1 MNSRHLYLFLGI
13 TLLLKV
19 LIAWITPVV
28 GDEAYY
34 YIWSIHPQLSYFDH
48 PPMVGWWIYLGHLF
62 FPAGHPLS
70 LRVMFILGGFLTSLV
85 WIKILLEEKA
95 SYKVILIF
103 LLFAFLN
110 PLLGPGSVLA
120 TPDVPL
126 VLFWSLSFWA
136 FLNVLRTKELKWYGL
151 LGLFLGL
158 GFCSKYHIVL
168 FVISGFITLAFGKRY
183 LRLRPLGI
191 LFTLIIGALC
201 SLPVV
206 IWNAQNEW
214 ASFVF
219 QINHGFGQ
227 DPFTWN
233 WPLAYVGTQILLL
246 NPFIVFTLFKK
257 SQDNT
262 DRIFTWS
269 QLTFFFSSSLKS
281 VVEANWPISSH
292 LHATRHFAQH
302 TAEMSSQKLVRY
314 SLVYWL
320 GIYILLA
327 AFFMSPQSAHVRRNL
342 VNSAQITEL
351 LPVVEKYQPLYGP
364 SYQMSSLLTW
374 KTQKLV
380 PKLNELSRHDFYD
393 SLPESKPTASSFYV
407 LKYNNSWWP
416 AQYEHYKKIHLES
429 FDKLGIDLYQLS
441 HE

>member
-1 MNSRHLYLFLGI
+1 M
-13 TLLLKV
+13 
-19 LIAWITPVV
+19 LIAWAAPVV

-48 PPMVGWWIYLGHLF
+48 PPMVGWWIYIGHLF
-62 FPAGHPLS
+62 FPAGNPLS

-95 SYKVILIF
+95 SYRTILIF

-110 PLLGPGSVLA
+110 PLLGAGSVLA

-136 FLNVLRTKELKWYGL
+136 FLNLMRTQKTLWYAL

-168 FVISGFITLAFGKRY
+168 FVISGLIALLFGRRF
-183 LRLRPLGI
+183 LQLRPKGVL
-191 LFTLIIGALC
+191 TTVTIGALC

-206 IWNAQNEW
+206 VWNAQNEW
-214 ASFVF
+214 ASFLF
-219 QINHGFGQ
+219 QINHGFGA
-227 DPFTWN
+227 DPFDIN
-233 WPLAYVGTQILLL
+233 WPLSYVGTQILLL
-246 NPFIVFTLFKK
+246 NPFVFFVLFKK
-257 SQDNT
+257 SADSTN
-262 DRIFTWS
+262 RIFTWS
-269 QLTFFFSSSLKS
+269 QLAFFFSSSLKS

-292 LHATRHFAQH
+292 LHATSHFAT
-302 TAEMSSQKLVRY
+302 TATKRLFSY
-314 SLVYWL
+314 ALVYWL

-327 AFFMSPQSAHVRRNL
+327 VFFSLPQSEHVRRNL
-342 VNSAQITEL
+342 VNSSQIADL
-351 LPVVEKYQPLYGP
+351 LPVVEQYQPLFGP

-393 SLPESKPTASSFYV
+393 SLPESTPSTPVFYV
-407 LKYNNSWWP
+407 LKYSNSWWP
-416 AQYEHYKKIHLES
+416 AQYDKYQKNHVQS
-429 FDKLGIDLYQLS
+429 FDKLGLDLYQLR